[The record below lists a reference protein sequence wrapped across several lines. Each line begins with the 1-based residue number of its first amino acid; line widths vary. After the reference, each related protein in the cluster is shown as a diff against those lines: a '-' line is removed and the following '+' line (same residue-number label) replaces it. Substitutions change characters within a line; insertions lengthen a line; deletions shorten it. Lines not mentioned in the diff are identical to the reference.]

1 MLEIIYRKDNINL
14 VYDIEEDLF
23 YLRVGG
29 IYNDDVVSYT
39 QDYTKEELI
48 TILKDMIKT
57 LNVWLKL

>member
-57 LNVWLKL
+57 LNV

>member
-39 QDYTKEELI
+39 QDYAKEELI
-48 TILKDMIKT
+48 TILKDMVKT
-57 LNVWLKL
+57 LED

>member
-29 IYNDDVVSYT
+29 VHNDDVVCYT
-39 QDYTKEELI
+39 QDYTKEEFVA
-48 TILKDMIKT
+48 ILKEMVKT
-57 LNVWLKL
+57 LEE